1 MKKFSSVLLIIFSAV
16 ITLVSLIFV
25 IIEGRLVLSFD
36 WTLHEHEL
44 LGFLQYLAR
53 LGIAGLCL
61 ATSVSSIAYHRR
73 KSFIFEGLVF
83 LAIAIAL
90 SVFATNG
97 FGLYFIIAAALY
109 LASAVFHHLTKEA

>member
-1 MKKFSSVLLIIFSAV
+1 MKKLSGVLLIIFSA
-16 ITLVSLIFV
+16 IIALVSLVFV
-25 IIEGRLVLSFD
+25 VIEGRLVLSFD
-36 WTLHEHEL
+36 WTLHEQEL

-61 ATSVSSIAYHRR
+61 ATSVSTIAYRNR

-83 LAIAIAL
+83 LAIAVTV

-97 FGLYFIIAAALY
+97 FGLYFTIAAVLY
-109 LASAVFHHLTKEA
+109 LASAVFHHFAKEV

>member
-16 ITLVSLIFV
+16 IALVSLIFV
-25 IIEGRLVLSFD
+25 IIEGRLVLSID

-61 ATSVSSIAYHRR
+61 ATSISSIAYRNR
-73 KSFIFEGLVF
+73 KSFVFEGFVF
-83 LAIAIAL
+83 LAAAVTISL
-90 SVFATNG
+90 FASNG
-97 FGLYFIIAAALY
+97 FGLYFTIAAAIY
-109 LASAVFHHLTKEA
+109 LASAIFHHFTKEA

>member
-1 MKKFSSVLLIIFSAV
+1 MKKLSSILLIIFSIIIALLS
-16 ITLVSLIFV
+16 LVFV

-36 WTLHEHEL
+36 WTLHEQEF
-44 LGFLQYLAR
+44 LGFIQYLAR

-97 FGLYFIIAAALY
+97 FGLYFTIAAALY
-109 LASAVFHHLTKEA
+109 LASAVLHHFLKEA